1 MPKLYIREFWQYI
14 WRVWQLTLDLGDKYP
29 TFWKKCW
36 WPLFHFLFKYK
47 GLKSKVTFM
56 FRTRWDSSHIVL
68 KSQTLT
74 FLSNTNSVTYIQFK
88 GQIRVGEC
96 RRTNENGTGGTKSYA
111 ALVSLG
117 RSDLQHACQ
126 RARYITWKAQLKWT
140 SGPSR
145 EPNYTWI
152 YWKRTCGEGSTTIS
166 WNPKIRNQMVV
177 FFWGG
182 AGFVVEPGGALGGC
196 WTPEHWVLCVYGVCV
211 CVVRGRCVG
220 GLNTAIFCR

>member
-96 RRTNENGTGGTKSYA
+96 RRTNENGTGKLNHMRLWSAWGDRTSNMPARGRVTSPEKPNWSGLQDRVA
-111 ALVSLG
+111 SL
-117 RSDLQHACQ
+117 
-126 RARYITWKAQLKWT
+126 TT
-140 SGPSR
+140 P
-145 EPNYTWI
+145 
-152 YWKRTCGEGSTTIS
+152 GSTGRGLVVRVQLQYLETQRYATRWLFSFGGGRVS
-166 WNPKIRNQMVV
+166 WWNQGVLLE
-177 FFWGG
+177 
-182 AGFVVEPGGALGGC
+182 AVEPPNTEFCVCTAYVCVLSEGGVLGG
-196 WTPEHWVLCVYGVCV
+196 
-211 CVVRGRCVG
+211 
-220 GLNTAIFCR
+220 